1 MGDFSIFVLF
11 FIRLHYL
18 NYCQEIRKKA
28 AKNNKNVSYDNL
40 MIITAV
46 QWSNDFDQNGFCKN
60 NRGSVWIKTLTFFSS
75 DYDSNKIENTYPLS
89 IGLKRIIM
97 ILSNRR

>member
-1 MGDFSIFVLF
+1 
-11 FIRLHYL
+11 
-18 NYCQEIRKKA
+18 
-28 AKNNKNVSYDNL
+28 

-46 QWSNDFDQNGFCKN
+46 QWSDDFDPNSFCKN

-89 IGLKRIIM
+89 IGLKKDNHDIIEQAM
-97 ILSNRR
+97 IKELFDLKSGKDNIFYSKALNKNVHVHFEIIVSLGK